1 MVPEKDMKKKGEKKH
16 SICSSVPREKPLIRK
31 FAPVFVLTAGILWGT
46 MGIFVRRLNNAGLAS
61 LEIVALRAMVTCAA
75 LFLFLLV
82 YDRKLLKIH
91 LRDIWCFLG
100 TGICSIVFFNYC
112 YFKAITMTSLSVA
125 AVLLYTAPAMVM
137 VMSRFLFH
145 EKFTGTKVLALVL
158 TFLGCV
164 LVTGIAGSGDALSP
178 AGILVGLG
186 AGFGYA
192 LYSIFGKFAIE
203 KGYDSFTISFYTF
216 LAASAGVLPLVDVK
230 LLGNVVF
237 RDVSMILFALVF
249 GLASTVVPYLTYTI
263 GLKYMEN
270 SKASIIASVEP
281 VVATLLGI
289 LVFHESM
296 TAGGMLGVVLVLFSI
311 VICQKD
317 PDKKTG
323 QA

>member
-1 MVPEKDMKKKGEKKH
+1 MILKKHMKKETGRNQNPH
-16 SICSSVPREKPLIRK
+16 REPPLTQK
-31 FAPVFVLTAGILWGT
+31 LAPVFVLTAGILWGT
-46 MGIFVRRLNNAGLAS
+46 MGLFVRRLNSAGLTS
-61 LEIVALRAMVTCAA
+61 LEIVALRAIVTCAA

-82 YDRKLLKIH
+82 YDRKLLKIR
-91 LRDIWCFLG
+91 LKDIWCFLG

-112 YFKAITMTSLSVA
+112 YFKAITMTSLSAA

-137 VMSRFLFH
+137 IMSRFLFH
-145 EKFTGTKVLALVL
+145 EKFTGIKVLALVL

-164 LVTGIAGSGDALSP
+164 LVTGIAGNGDVLSP
-178 AGILVGLG
+178 VGILVGLG

-216 LAASAGVLPLVDVK
+216 LAASTGVLPMTDIK
-230 LLGNVVF
+230 LLKDVVF
-237 RDVSMILFALVF
+237 KDVSMILFALVF
-249 GLASTVVPYLTYTI
+249 GLASTVVPYLTYTV

-289 LVFHESM
+289 VVFRESM

-311 VICQKD
+311 FICQKE
-317 PDKKTG
+317 PKK
-323 QA
+323 ALN